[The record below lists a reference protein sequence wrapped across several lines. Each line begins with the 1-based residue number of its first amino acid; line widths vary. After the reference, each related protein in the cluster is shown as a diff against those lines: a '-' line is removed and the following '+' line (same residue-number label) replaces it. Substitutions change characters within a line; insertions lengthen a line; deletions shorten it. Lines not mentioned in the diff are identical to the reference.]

1 MMYDTVAKD
10 NVTWLMNGY
19 NVTIFAYG
27 QSGSGK
33 TYTMLGPDEV
43 VQAITSGEGI
53 VPAHVQKLYGI
64 IPRAIYSIFADIQ
77 KIQKTSGSHFKLRV
91 NYFEIYNESFNDLLA
106 PNGGSEQ
113 NLKLREQKDGSIS
126 VTGGTQ
132 VTVAC
137 PEDIFDLLMIGQRTR
152 QVASTNQNERSSRSH
167 TIFIIEVVQTQ
178 SDGSKKQGRFHLVD
192 LAGSERIAKTGATGK
207 TLQEAKQINLSLT
220 TLGLCIKQLTDG
232 SQFVNFRDSKL
243 TYFLKDALGGNSK
256 TTLVCTASKLMKH
269 MEESVQTLK
278 FAQRA
283 KRIKNVAVSNVQKS
297 PKEMEMMID
306 RLKQEVAMLKSQL

>member
-1 MMYDTVAKD
+1 M
-10 NVTWLMNGY
+10 
-19 NVTIFAYG
+19 
-27 QSGSGK
+27 
-33 TYTMLGPDEV
+33 
-43 VQAITSGEGI
+43 
-53 VPAHVQKLYGI
+53 
-64 IPRAIYSIFADIQ
+64 
-77 KIQKTSGSHFKLRV
+77 RV
-91 NYFEIYNESFNDLLA
+91 SYFEIYNESFNDLLA
-106 PNGGSEQ
+106 QNGGSEQ

-167 TIFIIEVVQTQ
+167 TIFIIEVIQTQ
-178 SDGSKKQGRFHLVD
+178 SDGSKKQGRLHLVD
-192 LAGSERIAKTGATGK
+192 LAGSERISKTGATGK

-306 RLKQEVAMLKSQL
+306 RLKQEVSMLKS